1 MSQPQPT
8 APVPQ
13 KGPPVDPPR
22 TDPRYQVVT
31 ILGSGGMAAVW
42 RARDERLG
50 REVALKVLH
59 RNLPFSSSM
68 RDRLEREA
76 KVAASLTHENVVQ
89 VYDYSVGTEGDS
101 YIAMELVDG
110 RTLREV
116 LTERQKLPWV
126 VVALAAYELCRGL
139 AYAHGKGVIH
149 RDLKPD
155 NVMVS
160 RSGSLKIGDFGIAR
174 AIEHTQLTA
183 TGVPVGTPAYLSP
196 EQVRGEKAD
205 ARSDIFALGISLYE
219 LTTGKLPFDAE
230 TSTGIMYQ
238 IVEGKFTPPEKL
250 GTADID
256 AELAALINRCL
267 APKAAA
273 RPTATQI
280 VEQLGRLL
288 QQRQVLDPRHALSH
302 YFVDGIIPL
311 TELSQARRPRV
322 KPATWAGAGL
332 ALVLVA
338 SAVTF
343 GLVRGKS
350 EPPQVPAPVA
360 AVAVPAGPAPSPPP
374 AENTLQQGPLQI
386 TSAKPAPPAAVD
398 VPAPVKATPPET
410 ATPTLAK
417 HVAKAPAGSHATGTL
432 HLTVLGGWADVRVDG
447 EVVGRTPTERDFQL
461 KAGSHML
468 ELANPHRA
476 PYRKVVHI
484 PPGGTLS
491 EEVELQ
497 PAP

>member
-1 MSQPQPT
+1 MSHPQPS
-8 APVPQ
+8 ASI
-13 KGPPVDPPR
+13 DPPR
-22 TDPRYQVVT
+22 TDPRYRVLAL
-31 ILGSGGMAAVW
+31 LGTGGMAAVW

-116 LTERQKLPWV
+116 HTDRQKLPWV

-139 AYAHGKGVIH
+139 AYAHEKGVVH

-230 TSTGIMYQ
+230 TTTGIMYQ

-250 GTADID
+250 GVAEID
-256 AELAALINRCL
+256 PDLAALINRCL
-267 APKAAA
+267 APKAAD
-273 RPTATQI
+273 RPTAAQI
-280 VEQLGRLL
+280 VEYLGRML
-288 QQRQVLDPRHALSH
+288 QQRQVVDPRPALAR

-311 TELSQARRPRV
+311 TELSRARPPKMKSAV
-322 KPATWAGAGL
+322 WVGAGL
-332 ALVLVA
+332 ALVAVA
-338 SAVTF
+338 SALTF
-343 GLVRGKS
+343 GMVRMGG
-350 EPPQVPAPVA
+350 EPPAPV
-360 AVAVPAGPAPSPPP
+360 VTAPNPPP
-374 AENTLQQGPLQI
+374 TTADAPPADILQQGPVQMVPATPSELNH
-386 TSAKPAPPAAVD
+386 SHSPPPPLPAPA
-398 VPAPVKATPPET
+398 PAPA
-410 ATPTLAK
+410 ATPTPASPK
-417 HVAKAPAGSHATGTL
+417 HVAKAAPPASHATGTL
-432 HLTVLGGWADVRVDG
+432 HLTVRGGWADVRVDG
-447 EVVGRTPTERDFQL
+447 EVVGRTPTERDFEL

-476 PYRKVVHI
+476 PYRKVVRI
-484 PPGGTLS
+484 PPGGSLN